1 MIFVNHLFLVAHLIE
16 ALLPPYTQTRCH
28 ILYRDDRNNCKGKVN
43 DGCGY
48 IVNNLVRTGVCYERI
63 CKERVY

>member
-28 ILYRDDRNNCKGKVN
+28 ILYHDDRNNCKGKVN
-43 DGCGY
+43 DGHGY
-48 IVNNLVRTGVCYERI
+48 IVINLVRAGLCYERI

>member
-28 ILYRDDRNNCKGKVN
+28 ILYHDDRNNCKGKAN
-43 DGCGY
+43 DGSSY
-48 IVNNLVRTGVCYERI
+48 TVNNLVTAGLCDERI